1 MISYENKGERTADA
15 FCRPAKK
22 GYFREGD
29 IAFIVENHRHVR
41 SVIVLERCGDFYTLR
56 IGEEGVI
63 CLRAGRLFRSKR
75 EAEQSSQMRKPV
87 IRPSRSR
94 AVSAVSI
101 PEWTTSRRSPYDY
114 DNSRCPYGI

>member
-41 SVIVLERCGDFYTLR
+41 SVIVMERRGDFYTLR

-63 CLRAGRLFRSKR
+63 CLRAGRLFRTKR

-87 IRPSRSR
+87 IRPSQSR
-94 AVSAVSI
+94 ALSAPPV
-101 PEWTTSRRSPYDY
+101 PEWPSICRSTYDY